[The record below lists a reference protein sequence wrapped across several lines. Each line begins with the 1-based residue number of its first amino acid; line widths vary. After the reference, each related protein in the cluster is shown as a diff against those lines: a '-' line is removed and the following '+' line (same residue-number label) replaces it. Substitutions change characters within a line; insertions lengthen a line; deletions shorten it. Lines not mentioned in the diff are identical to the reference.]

1 MPVPCRVDEGDAR
14 GTGLTVAT
22 KVTVLLLAMPA
33 CSLNLGL
40 YPMLMLSLSSIAYVL
55 AARER
60 RIALGMLA
68 FLAVLGPL
76 YVAYTCWGVAP
87 IIISPIH
94 VYQMWHLFPTTAA
107 ACVLFM
113 TPPGMISA
121 ALVRARCPRKVI
133 LGALV
138 FLRFFPTFA
147 ASWHLLRDAL
157 RKRGLTAWRQMLSN
171 PLDSYEYVMVPVL
184 MSLVDSADQLSASA
198 VTRAAEAPMAR
209 SSYYQRPAGA
219 LDLACAALALVACVG
234 AIVANGAM
242 S

>member
-1 MPVPCRVDEGDAR
+1 MGKDDAR

-22 KVTVLLLAMPA
+22 KTAVLLLAMAA

-40 YPMLMLSLSSIAYVL
+40 YPMLALSLSSLAYLVV
-55 AARER
+55 AGEQ

-76 YVAYTCWGVAP
+76 YVAYTYLGVAP
-87 IIISPIH
+87 IVISPIH
-94 VYQMWHLFPTTAA
+94 VFQMWHLFPVTSA

-133 LGALV
+133 LGTLV

-147 ASWHLLRDAL
+147 ASWRLLRDAM
-157 RKRGLTAWRQMLSN
+157 RKRGLTAWRQMLAK
-171 PLDSYEYVMVPVL
+171 PLDTYEYVMVPAL
-184 MSLVDSADQLSASA
+184 MSLVGSADQLSASA

-209 SSYYQRPAGA
+209 SSYYQHPARA
-219 LDLACAALALVACVG
+219 LDLACVVAALAACAG
-234 AIVANGAM
+234 AVVANGVM